1 MASRASTSRPPSS
14 RPTDLLDPGVPWSE
28 ETSTGSIRWKKWF
41 PLLASWPALTT
52 IYLLWLAL
60 LVGTSLASPKP
71 SSIWNLLRE
80 ITSPLTHLGAF
91 ALVAPLPWLIRRNRS
106 AFLNFLQGLF
116 LSLVICELTAIL
128 LVLLDAFFLRR
139 DGLAHDLGKTI
150 SIYCSLVG
158 PGMMIV
164 GGLTA
169 ARARSDEEREVAR
182 KESLVARTRLL
193 QSQVHPHVLFNAL
206 NGLAEL
212 IHKDPPAAERSVM
225 HLADLM
231 RRIMRASDRPTFP
244 LSEERA
250 VVEDFLALEALRL
263 GSRLKVGWDWDF
275 SLDHLELPPLLLQPL
290 VENAI
295 KHGISPSLAG
305 GELVIRLQAEG
316 RDVRMEVWNTGNPYQ
331 PERVGGIGIRNLA
344 SRLALTCGNG
354 ATFKLESRNGGTLA
368 SIHLPGALLRFAHER
383 PANGGGR
390 RRAPGPGAA

>member
-1 MASRASTSRPPSS
+1 MTVIYVLWTSVLVGVSLSS
-14 RPTDLLDPGVPWSE
+14 RTALSPWV
-28 ETSTGSIRWKKWF
+28 
-41 PLLASWPALTT
+41 
-52 IYLLWLAL
+52 
-60 LVGTSLASPKP
+60 LVNELVSPF
-71 SSIWNLLRE
+71 
-80 ITSPLTHLGAF
+80 THLAAF
-91 ALVAPLPWLIRRNRS
+91 AFVAPLPWTLWRRRS
-106 AFLNFLQGLF
+106 AFFSFLQGLF
-116 LSLVICELTAIL
+116 LSLVICESTAFA
-128 LVLLDAFFLRR
+128 LVLIDTIFLKR
-139 DGLAHDLGKTI
+139 GGISFDLGKTI
-150 SIYCSLVG
+150 SIYLSLVG